1 MKYNLE
7 DIIMYLDD
15 INSYV
20 NSILFYH
27 SCSHKIQKK
36 LDLKEILMYL
46 SSTSE
51 IIQDIKDYIYSL
63 YDSKEE

>member
-1 MKYNLE
+1 MKHNLE

-27 SCSHKIQKK
+27 SCSHKIQKN
-36 LDLKEILMYL
+36 
-46 SSTSE
+46 
-51 IIQDIKDYIYSL
+51 
-63 YDSKEE
+63 